1 MIYTNPYSRLQP
13 VNMFG
18 AIQEAKQA
26 KDLEQQRQ
34 NTLAEQA
41 RAAAR
46 KGQEDIVY
54 KGQLATQALIG
65 FKKLSAQQK
74 PAQWNSYRQRI
85 ESLIPEAKG
94 SLPSVWDSNDPA
106 NEAELDKL
114 IGGWSSTF
122 FQPEQVKLGAEET
135 LLQVQPGVAPVEI
148 ASGKG
153 KAGKGFQIQSIVVGD
168 TLIETPVN
176 ILPSGNIL
184 RGPFVYDQFD
194 ESNAMPKEEYFKLYP
209 SERPVDVRPE
219 SQSKPKPTTQAVPS
233 PTNRAGET
241 NQGFPIDMSMAA
253 PGQPTNAL
261 AAMNMPTGGMAPPA
275 APVAPPV
282 NAMAVPFAGG
292 MGMALPVDIQQ
303 VTQAANMLA
312 QEQDQFMPPNQFAQL
327 RPAGSVPNRFGSPGV
342 EGMEFAATGGAE
354 PKIVG
359 GRVVYTAKPKP
370 EAAKDR
376 FRPATPQEMISVG
389 LNPEIDA
396 AQYNETTN
404 QVVPIQKGNV
414 EQKLLSQ
421 VQLLEAQSA
430 QGKSA
435 AERDKARADAALARD
450 SLDKIRAAKTS
461 ALRNIISL
469 EDKVFGFVGK
479 EFADTGPVDQ
489 LLKLTGLPTGKQQ
502 RLLDDATQ
510 TAYNSIQTAVRIAGT
525 GDMNRTEVEF
535 AIGMFP
541 NSGVDLQTNIDRVAS
556 LRDRFMDYVGVQAI
570 VRTPADFDKL
580 PVGTI
585 FFDAKTGKKAK
596 KVKM

>member
-1 MIYTNPYSRLQP
+1 MIYQDVYSQLTTP
-13 VNMFG
+13 MDMFG
-18 AIQEAKQA
+18 AMQEVKQA
-26 KDLEQQRQ
+26 KALEQQRQ

-46 KGQEDIVY
+46 KSQEDIVY

-65 FKKLSAQQK
+65 FKKLSPQQK
-74 PAQWNSYRQRI
+74 AAQWTSYRQRI
-85 ESLIPEAKG
+85 ESLIPEVKG
-94 SLPSVWDSNDPA
+94 GLPSVWDSNDPT
-106 NEAELDKL
+106 NDTELDTL
-114 IGGWSSTF
+114 IEGWGSTF
-122 FQPEQVKLGAEET
+122 FQPEQVKLGADET
-135 LLQVQPGVAPVEI
+135 LLQVQPGVGPVEI

-153 KAGKGFQIQSIVVGD
+153 KAGKGLQIKTTVVGD
-168 TLIETPVN
+168 TYIETPELE
-176 ILPSGNIL
+176 LPSGNIL
-184 RGPFVYDQFD
+184 RGPFVYDKFD
-194 ESNAMPKEEYFKLYP
+194 MSNAMPKEEYFKLYP

-219 SQSKPKPTTQAVPS
+219 SQNKSKPTTQSIPS

-241 NQGFPIDMSMAA
+241 NVGYPIDMSMAA
-253 PGQPTNAL
+253 PSGVNSL
-261 AAMNMPTGGMAPPA
+261 VAMNIPADAEAPG
-275 APVAPPV
+275 VAPPMGG
-282 NAMAVPFAGG
+282 NALFGG

-370 EAAKDR
+370 GEAKDR

-435 AERDKARADAALARD
+435 AERDKARADADLARD

-556 LRDRFMDYVGVQAI
+556 LRDRFMEYVGVQAI
-570 VRTPADFDKL
+570 VRTPSDFDKL